1 MSKKQSFEGKD
12 QKPEEEIP
20 QVFDAGEE
28 SDSSSQADNCASVDV
43 EALKKELQLAQEKAA
58 ENWDKLLRKEAEMQN
73 VRRRSEN
80 ELANAHKYGIER
92 FAQELLAVVDSFEQ
106 ALSHNAQAPEDSAK
120 SFVEGMELTYKQL
133 LNALEKF
140 GVKQIDP
147 LGEPFDPQFHEAISM
162 QESADTKPNHVMA
175 VLQKGFT
182 VHERVLRAAR
192 VIIAKAEETT
202 SS

>member
-1 MSKKQSFEGKD
+1 MSKKQSFEEND
-12 QKPEEEIP
+12 QKKDEEIP
-20 QVFDAGEE
+20 QVFDSGED
-28 SDSSSQADNCASVDV
+28 SDSVSQADSAEVDV
-43 EALKKELQLAQEKAA
+43 EALKKELQQAQEKAA

-73 VRRRSEN
+73 VRRRSEI
-80 ELANAHKYGIER
+80 ELANAHKYGVER

-106 ALSHNAQAPEDSAK
+106 ALSHHAQAPEESAK

-147 LGEPFDPQFHEAISM
+147 IGEPFDPQYHEAISM